1 MDIEDVGKGGAGG
14 ILGALM
20 AWLGFKSQINNIEKK
35 VDRLC
40 NEVQYKDTCEATHKP
55 IERQLAKIDSKLD
68 RLLEK

>member
-35 VDRLC
+35 VNRLC
-40 NEVQYKDTCEATHKP
+40 NEVRYKDTCDATHKP
-55 IERQLAKIDSKLD
+55 IERQLEKIDSKLD
-68 RLLEK
+68 KLLEK